1 MATPKV
7 SAKIIKS
14 TEPIKKAEV
23 STQVV
28 TESNSGADFITP
40 PYDLRGFKILVNN
53 SSILPQC
60 IRAYKNNIAGFG
72 ISIKYKE
79 DFGKETKDMKAEWQK
94 LESLLKYFNLDCDTK
109 EVFEDLIEARETY
122 GIAYLE
128 VIRNNAGEVVGG
140 EFINNTPSVMKT
152 VPLDPYVEV
161 EYEADGKVQ
170 KRRKRFCKYKQ
181 ELNGKTVYFKEMGDP
196 RVMDL
201 RDGQYYEKGKGV
213 PIEFQANEIQE
224 FVIGTE
230 PYGET
235 RWLGTTL
242 NVDGSRKAENLNNR
256 YFVEGRHTPLMIL
269 IRGGTLTAE
278 SFTKLQTYMDDIKGE
293 SGQHAFV
300 VLETENLDNRT
311 DMEGEQKPDLE
322 IVKMADVLQN
332 DELFQNYLD
341 NNRHKVQSSFL
352 LPDLYVGYTSDFNRA
367 TAQTAQEITEK
378 QVFQPERQSLA
389 WVINNKLLADY
400 HFKYVEVYFLEPDM
414 SNPDDL
420 AKLLSIC
427 NMAGGLTPNKAKEI
441 LFAALGETAENFDG
455 DWADLPMAY
464 LQMQGGGSEQGA
476 PEGTPEEAP
485 EKPDAKLDEQIS
497 QQIEKSV
504 EHNDAEIT
512 AVLKEIRK
520 LLIESQENE
529 EKVFT
534 FIGKSGII
542 KEWDEGSHP
551 RDEKGRFSS
560 AGGSSS
566 DISAE
571 GENAPCKGFGST
583 KKLDRH
589 YNKHGDEF
597 GELTK
602 EEYSRRAINFLKQ
615 PCKGDVVGYSY
626 YDNKTGTEKVVRFNT
641 KTTEYATGT
650 PKSSV
655 YTYFKAKYDKKAG
668 QENVENANTYYANH
682 KEADLNG
689 KKDK

>member
-94 LESLLKYFNLDCDTK
+94 LESILKYFNLDCDTK
-109 EVFEDLIEARETY
+109 EIFEDLIEARETY

-269 IRGGTLTAE
+269 IRGGTLTEE

-441 LFAALGETAENFDG
+441 LYEALGETAENFDG

-464 LQMQGGGSEQGA
+464 LQMQAGGGEQGA
-476 PEGTPEEAP
+476 PEGTPEEPAEEVP

-529 EKVFT
+529 EKAFT
-534 FIGKSGII
+534 FIGKSDII

-560 AGGSSS
+560 TGRSSS
-566 DISAE
+566 GT
-571 GENAPCKGFGST
+571 GETEPCTGFASE
-583 KKLDRH
+583 KLF
-589 YNKHGDEF
+589 NKHFDKHIDEF
-597 GELTK
+597 GDLTK
-602 EEYSRRAINFLKQ
+602 EEYLQKGIDFLKQ
-615 PCKGDVVGYSY
+615 ACKDDVVGYMAK
-626 YDNKTGTEKVVRFNT
+626 DGKVVRFNT
-641 KTTEYATGT
+641 KTTEYATGY
-650 PKSSV
+650 PGKQIC
-655 YTYFKAKYDKKAG
+655 TYFKAKYDKKHG
-668 QENVENANTYYANH
+668 REKVETANNYYERLK
-682 KEADLNG
+682 KEDEG
-689 KKDK
+689 KK